1 MTAPDESFA
10 VMTDPAASDDTPSPG
25 VEPRPSAQL
34 PPEAPPSAE
43 ALPEAML
50 GTRALHEAVLAG
62 AQSCEPR
69 SVSPN
74 AVIALLGTLL
84 VASLGAMTGLMT
96 WQMSSL
102 GDSIDKL
109 DSKIDTIHDKLDSK
123 IDTIHDKLDSKI
135 DTIHDKLD
143 SKFDTNTGELRAE
156 MQAGFRAVNAALL
169 DHTDRLARLETAVGL
184 LRPADD
190 ETPDDAADPAP

>member
-43 ALPEAML
+43 AVPEAML

-109 DSKIDTIHDKLDSK
+109 DAK